1 MTFRKV
7 VLALHLVVGLV
18 AAVLM
23 LLLGGSGAL
32 LVFEDE
38 IDRGLNPRLTRVE
51 ARGKRLSLAEM
62 IGRIEA
68 VRTGMKVMSISLP
81 KRTDDTTKL
90 MLRSMQPGH
99 VLSIAMNPYTG
110 EDLGPMDAGNSFPRK
125 LHQFH
130 KNLLLADYGK
140 TVTGIGAALLLVL
153 AISGLVLWWP
163 RKVLRFGGDSFT
175 LHNAL
180 GFYSSVFLFIFGVT
194 GLVIHY
200 DDETTKLVNRLAGAV
215 PMPPVPNQ
223 APARRG
229 TAPIT
234 ADEAVTIA
242 TKTAPGAAV
251 TSVQGFGGRS
261 ALRLTM
267 RFPEDHTAAGR
278 TNIYL
283 DPFTGAVLA
292 AQISRTAPPGT
303 RVVKLWNRMIHTGD
317 LYGWPTKLLACAAS
331 LSLPVLAI
339 TGPLIW
345 WTRKRRRA

>member
-38 IDRGLNPRLTRVE
+38 IDRALNPRLTRVE
-51 ARGKRLSLAEM
+51 PQGERLSLGEL
-62 IGRIEA
+62 IGRVEA
-68 VRTGMKVMSISLP
+68 AHTGKKVMSVALP
-81 KRTDDTTKL
+81 KHADDTLKMT
-90 MLRSMQPGH
+90 LRCMEPGH
-99 VLSIAMNPYTG
+99 VQTIALNPYTG
-110 EDLGPMDAGNSFPRK
+110 DDLGPLDAGNSFPRK

-140 TVTGIGAALLLVL
+140 TITGVGAGLLLVL

-163 RKVLRFGGDSFT
+163 RKLLRFGRDRLT
-175 LHNAL
+175 LHSAL
-180 GFYSSVFLFIFGVT
+180 GFYSSVFLLAFGVT

-200 DDETTKLVNRLAGAV
+200 DDETTTLVNRLAGAA
-215 PMPPVPNQ
+215 PMPPVPNPS
-223 APARRG
+223 PARRG
-229 TAPIT
+229 TAPLT
-234 ADEAVTIA
+234 ADDAVIIA
-242 TKTAPGAAV
+242 TKTASGAAV
-251 TSVQGFGGRS
+251 TSVQGLGGRG

-267 RFPEDHTAAGR
+267 RFPEDRTPAGR

-283 DPFTGAVLA
+283 DPFTGTVLA

-303 RVVKLWNRMIHTGD
+303 RVVKLWNRMVHTGD
-317 LYGWPTKLLACAAS
+317 LFGWPTKLLACVAS
-331 LSLPVLAI
+331 LSLPVLAL
-339 TGPLIW
+339 TGPIIW
-345 WTRKRRRA
+345 WSRKRRRA